1 MQSQINTTPI
11 VQFLQILKSAELSQA
26 KEVKMSIQQ
35 ARLVHI
41 ALTELMNK
49 VNQDYESMLNELK
62 KSVDSD
68 VITVQLDGG
77 GFDSK

>member
-49 VNQDYESMLNELK
+49 VNRDYESMLNELK

>member
-1 MQSQINTTPI
+1 
-11 VQFLQILKSAELSQA
+11 
-26 KEVKMSIQQ
+26 
-35 ARLVHI
+35 
-41 ALTELMNK
+41 MNK
-49 VNQDYESMLNELK
+49 VNQDYESMLNQLK

>member
-49 VNQDYESMLNELK
+49 VNQDYESILNELK

>member
-49 VNQDYESMLNELK
+49 VNQDYESMLKELK